1 MAKQTILWTALPNG
15 CSEDGRS
22 LRVSLLVSPRLEP
35 DLDPQLLSFADFVD
49 WPATLAGSRFI
60 LHFGG
65 QPAVSVG
72 GQDFAGPTR
81 IDDRLG
87 RLDSSVWTALFPQNT
102 FVRGYKY
109 RDLATHSVLSYPAA
123 DMEARVRNLYS
134 QLAASARINC
144 RRRRRFSM
152 TPAGARC

>member
-1 MAKQTILWTALPNG
+1 MATQSILWTALPNG
-15 CSEDGRS
+15 YSEDGRS

-35 DLDPQLLSFADFVD
+35 DFDLQLESFPDFVD
-49 WPATLAGSRFI
+49 WPATLAGSRFV

-65 QPAVSVG
+65 QPEVSVG

-87 RLDSSVWTALFPQNT
+87 RPDSSVWTALFPQTT

-109 RDLATHSVLSYPAA
+109 RDLATHDVLSYPAA
-123 DMEARVRNLYS
+123 DMQPL
-134 QLAASARINC
+134 Q
-144 RRRRRFSM
+144 
-152 TPAGARC
+152 PAGGLRTGSIADRVDVSR